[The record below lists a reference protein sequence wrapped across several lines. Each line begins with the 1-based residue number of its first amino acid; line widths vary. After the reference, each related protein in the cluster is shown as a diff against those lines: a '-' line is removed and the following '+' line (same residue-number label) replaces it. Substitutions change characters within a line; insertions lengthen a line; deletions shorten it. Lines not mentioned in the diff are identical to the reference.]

1 MVERLLIYRARWL
14 GGRTFVDIYIGLI
27 YRARWLGGRTF
38 VDIEGAVARW

>member
-1 MVERLLIYRARWL
+1 MVERLLIHRALWL
-14 GGRTFVDIYIGLI
+14 GGRTFVDI